1 MIEMMNDLSV
11 NASERV
17 LYVFANAVRTFG
29 VTGADLQQD
38 VAKANLHD
46 LGSVEQMYDGKFQYV
61 LNPLRR
67 VKMIGSDFDS
77 AMFLVDLTNQQ
88 IPGFEA
94 ESKAIEIFGESG
106 MPGTIHLLMPYSQT
120 TLSMLSTFGD
130 YGDDEWQLA
139 LKNEMANAPKT
150 SVVDGHDVELP
161 DLDGTESIDQIV
173 IE

>member
-1 MIEMMNDLSV
+1 MINELSI
-11 NASERV
+11 NNSEQVR
-17 LYVFANAVRTFG
+17 YVFANAVRTFG
-29 VTGADLQQD
+29 VTGADLQKD
-38 VAKANLHD
+38 AAKANLHD
-46 LGSVEQMYDGKFQYV
+46 LRSVEQMYDGKLQYV

-67 VKMIGSDFDS
+67 VKMIGSDSDS
-77 AMFLVDLTNQQ
+77 AMFLIDLTNQQ

-130 YGDDEWQLA
+130 YGDDKWQLA
-139 LKNEMANAPKT
+139 FQNEMANAPKT
-150 SVVDGHDVELP
+150 SVVDGHDIELP

-173 IE
+173 ID

>member
-1 MIEMMNDLSV
+1 MINELSI
-11 NASERV
+11 NNSEQVR
-17 LYVFANAVRTFG
+17 YVFANAVRTFG
-29 VTGADLQQD
+29 VTGADLQKD
-38 VAKANLHD
+38 VAKADLH
-46 LGSVEQMYDGKFQYV
+46 EYDGKFQYV

-130 YGDDEWQLA
+130 YDDDEWQLA

-150 SVVDGHDVELP
+150 SMVDGHEVELP

-173 IE
+173 VGLTEVLD